1 MWVTLILSTKFCLV
15 KVCVMTTTPQNG
27 KAKLVSPTEDLHLQ
41 LNIEGMTCA
50 SCVRHVEKALQS
62 VTGVSRAV
70 VNLATEK
77 ADVVTTGKPA
87 IADLVKAVDKAG
99 YKVGLD
105 SVDLDIGGMS
115 CASCVRR
122 VEKAL
127 SSVEG
132 IKTANVNMATNR
144 AHVEMLRGLTTIVQL
159 QNAVEKAGYSAAP
172 VNREKNDN
180 HRANETDKLAR
191 SLIIALILTIPV
203 FVIEMGGHII
213 PSFHHWIMV
222 TIGEFPSRL
231 IQFILTTLVL
241 FGPGWRFFKSGIPS
255 LFRAA
260 PDMNSLVAVGAFA
273 AWAYSSVAT
282 FAGKLLPDG
291 TDNVYFEAAAVI
303 VTLILLG
310 RYLEAGAR
318 GRTGEA
324 IKALANLKPKIAHVS
339 RDNIEKDI
347 NINDVVIG
355 DVIIVRPG
363 EKIPVDGRVT
373 NGSSNVDESM
383 MTGEPLPV
391 TKKSG
396 DTVFGGTVN
405 GNGTLTFVAE
415 KVGEDTL
422 IAQIQK
428 MVEDAQSAKLPIQ
441 TLVDKVTSWFVPA
454 VFAAA
459 ILTFVLWLLIGP
471 APVLSHALVAGVSV
485 LIIACPCAM
494 GLATPT
500 SIMVGTGRAA
510 RLGVLFRRGDAL
522 QTLRD
527 AKIIAFDKTGTLTV
541 GKPVLQKMVTAQGFE
556 EKTILAQIAAVE
568 VRSEHPIGDALRD
581 AANKANAK
589 LDNVTNFNSKPGF
602 GVYGEV
608 KNHQITIGA
617 DRYMKE
623 IGVDISVFNDATQQF
638 GKEGLT
644 PFYAAIDNHIAA
656 ILAVEDPIKPRSTE
670 TIKVLNNMGIETA
683 LITGDNRSTAQAIGK
698 QIGISE
704 IIAEVLPAEKVDAV
718 TKLTKAHGKI
728 AFVGDG
734 INDAPALAAADTGIA
749 IGTGTDVA
757 IESADVVLMSGDP
770 SGVVNAVAISK
781 ATIRNIKQNLFWAF
795 GYNVALIPVAAG
807 IFYPWWG
814 VQLSPMLSAAAMA
827 LSSIFVLSNALR
839 LKRFKPVL

>member
-1 MWVTLILSTKFCLV
+1 
-15 KVCVMTTTPQNG
+15 MTTTPQNG

-77 ADVVTTGKPA
+77 ADVVTTVKPA

-132 IKTANVNMATNR
+132 VKTANVNMATNR
-144 AHVEMLRGLTTIVQL
+144 AHVEMLHGLTTIVQL

-180 HRANETDKLAR
+180 HRTNETDKLAR

-347 NINDVVIG
+347 TINDVVIG

-441 TLVDKVTSWFVPA
+441 TLVDKVTGWFVPA

-541 GKPVLQKMVTAQGFE
+541 GKPVLQKLVTAQGFE

-644 PFYAAIDNHIAA
+644 PFYAAVDNHIAA
-656 ILAVEDPIKPRSTE
+656 ILAVEDPIKPRSPE

-683 LITGDNRSTAQAIGK
+683 LITGDNRNTAQAIGK

>member
-1 MWVTLILSTKFCLV
+1 
-15 KVCVMTTTPQNG
+15 MTTAPQNG

-132 IKTANVNMATNR
+132 VKTANVNMATNR

-347 NINDVVIG
+347 TINDVVIG

-568 VRSEHPIGDALRD
+568 IRSEHPIGDALRD

-644 PFYAAIDNHIAA
+644 PFYAAVDNHIAA

-683 LITGDNRSTAQAIGK
+683 LITGDNRNTAQAIGK

>member
-1 MWVTLILSTKFCLV
+1 
-15 KVCVMTTTPQNG
+15 MTTTPQNG

-105 SVDLDIGGMS
+105 SIDLDIGGMS

-132 IKTANVNMATNR
+132 VKTANVNMATNR

-303 VTLILLG
+303 VTLILVG

-347 NINDVVIG
+347 TINDVVIG

-383 MTGEPLPV
+383 MTGEPQPV

-441 TLVDKVTSWFVPA
+441 TLVDKVTGWFVPA

-541 GKPVLQKMVTAQGFE
+541 GKPVLQKLVTAQGLE

-644 PFYAAIDNHIAA
+644 PFYAAVDNHIAA
-656 ILAVEDPIKPRSTE
+656 ILAVEDPIKPRSPE

-683 LITGDNRSTAQAIGK
+683 LITGDNRNTAQAIGK

>member
-105 SVDLDIGGMS
+105 SIDLDIGGMS

-132 IKTANVNMATNR
+132 VKTANVNMATNR

-347 NINDVVIG
+347 TINDVVIG

-556 EKTILAQIAAVE
+556 EKNILAQIAAVE

-589 LDNVTNFNSKPGF
+589 LDNVTNFNSKTGF

-644 PFYAAIDNHIAA
+644 PFYAAVDNHIAA

-683 LITGDNRSTAQAIGK
+683 LITGDNRNTAQAIGK

>member
-1 MWVTLILSTKFCLV
+1 
-15 KVCVMTTTPQNG
+15 MTTTPQNG

-77 ADVVTTGKPA
+77 VDVVTTGKPA

-132 IKTANVNMATNR
+132 VKTANVNMATNR

-282 FAGKLLPDG
+282 FAVKLLPDG

-373 NGSSNVDESM
+373 TGSSNVDESM

-441 TLVDKVTSWFVPA
+441 TLVDKVTGWFVPA

-568 VRSEHPIGDALRD
+568 IRSEHPIGDALRD

-644 PFYAAIDNHIAA
+644 PFYAAVDNHIAA

-683 LITGDNRSTAQAIGK
+683 LITGDNRNTAQAIGK

>member
-1 MWVTLILSTKFCLV
+1 
-15 KVCVMTTTPQNG
+15 MTTTPQNG

-99 YKVGLD
+99 YKVGSD

-132 IKTANVNMATNR
+132 VKTANVNMATNR

-291 TDNVYFEAAAVI
+291 TDNVYFEAAVVI

-347 NINDVVIG
+347 TINDVVIG
-355 DVIIVRPG
+355 DVVIVRPG

-541 GKPVLQKMVTAQGFE
+541 GKPVLQKLVTAQGFE

-644 PFYAAIDNHIAA
+644 PFYAAVDNHIAA

-683 LITGDNRSTAQAIGK
+683 LITGDNRNTAQAIGK